1 MIMLKGYKHSEA
13 SKQKMSES
21 QKKRIAKKYMDEALK
36 IENELK
42 LKFSMEQFDINYLF
56 KIIDE

>member
-1 MIMLKGYKHSEA
+1 MLKGYKHSEA